1 MAYALTDDGVRL
13 YYEEAGSGEPIVF
26 VHEFAGSHWS
36 WEPQIRYF
44 SRRHRC
50 IVYAARGYPP
60 SDVPDAPEQYSQKRA
75 AADIGAVMDGA
86 GIERAHIVGLS
97 MGAFATLHFG
107 LDFPQRALSLVC
119 AGIGYGAHKDDQ
131 DIFRRQSEEVAQ
143 AFERQGSARFAPVY
157 ASSAARVQ
165 FEAKDP
171 RGFAEFIE
179 RLARHSAL
187 GAAYTMRGVQARRP
201 SLYDLEDRLA
211 HLAVPTLVVA
221 GDEDD
226 QTLLPGIFLKRTIPA
241 CGLLVL
247 PKTGH
252 AINLEEPDAFNRA
265 VAEFLA
271 HVTTGSWR
279 PRDPRARPGEILKT
293 S

>member
-1 MAYALTDDGVRL
+1 MAYALADDGVRL
-13 YYEEAGSGEPIVF
+13 YYEEAGAGEPIVF
-26 VHEFAGSHWS
+26 VHEFAGSYWS

-60 SDVPDAPEQYSQKRA
+60 SDVPEDVERYSQKRA
-75 AADIGAVMDGA
+75 AADIGAVMDAA
-86 GIERAHIVGLS
+86 GTRQAHIVGLS

-107 LDFPQRALSLVC
+107 LDQPERALSLVC
-119 AGIGYGAHKDDQ
+119 AGIGYGAHPDHEAT
-131 DIFRRQSEEVAQ
+131 FRRQAEEVAQ
-143 AFERQGSARFAPVY
+143 AFETQGSKQFARIY
-157 ASSAARVQ
+157 GSSAARVQ
-165 FEAKDP
+165 YEAKDS
-171 RGFAEFIE
+171 RGYAEFVE
-179 RLARHSAL
+179 RLGEHAVR
-187 GAAYTMRGVQARRP
+187 GAANTQRGVQARRP
-201 SLYDLEDRLA
+201 SLYDLVDDLA
-211 HLAVPTLVVA
+211 RMTVPTLVVA

-226 QTLLPGIFLKRTIPA
+226 QTLLPGILLKRTIPA

-252 AINLEEPDAFNRA
+252 VINLEEPDAFNRA

-271 HVTTGSWR
+271 QVIAGSWA
-279 PRDPRARPGEILKT
+279 PRDPRARPDEVLKT